1 MSDKYFVWKVKI
13 FPVALKFLVE
23 LRGKRAR
30 EKCIEQM
37 IEQGPEYAL
46 KHKKVYL

>member
-1 MSDKYFVWKVKI
+1 MCFIRVSNEYFMKKVKI
-13 FPVALKFLVE
+13 FPVALKFLVK

-37 IEQGPEYAL
+37 IEQVP
-46 KHKKVYL
+46 